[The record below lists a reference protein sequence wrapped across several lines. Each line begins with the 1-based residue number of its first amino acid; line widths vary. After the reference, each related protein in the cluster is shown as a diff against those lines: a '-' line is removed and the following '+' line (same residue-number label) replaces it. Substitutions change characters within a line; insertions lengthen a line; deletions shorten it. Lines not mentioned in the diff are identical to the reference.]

1 MLHSFGAHP
10 CQDQWEREGEGVGD
24 VGEEEGEE
32 EVEKGCKPVDDLP
45 TLFASDCARQRA
57 RSTRFH
63 TQRRSGSTFL
73 ADLGLGIN
81 SKWKSQ

>member
-45 TLFASDCARQRA
+45 SMMRRMRKHPIYSRISSFFYN
-57 RSTRFH
+57 RSL
-63 TQRRSGSTFL
+63 RSP
-73 ADLGLGIN
+73 
-81 SKWKSQ
+81 